1 MSLDSKPSSPL
12 PTEALTQEATV
23 EIDKN
28 TEAPTQPTVEIIIDT
43 EPPTQ
48 PTATFP
54 SSSQPVHLCHTKLC
68 RFLGLIMVAILVYSF
83 LAYLLITL
91 MHS

>member
-68 RFLGLIMVAILVYSF
+68 ILLGLIVVAIFVYSF
-83 LAYLLITL
+83 LAFLIYTAR
-91 MHS
+91 HA